1 MIFIGT
7 CAEGWD
13 VAGTIV
19 LDGGVLDGVVSV
31 GVDES
36 TSYILMDDWGGGRL
50 GLVVWDDTCLAFL
63 PHRLGRF
70 PMSKFLDKGFLLY
83 PTDGRTLGWVSRQLS
98 SPTTYFSLFSF
109 IVDIPKVRNSK
120 TISDVLQVDQQVW
133 QDAQMTIKWKL
144 TSSHCNLVSNGL
156 VWRFRAKSPLG
167 KTS

>member
-1 MIFIGT
+1 MIFVGT

-13 VAGTIV
+13 VASTVV
-19 LDGGVLDGVVSV
+19 LDGGVLDCVVSV

-36 TSYILMDDWGGGRL
+36 TSYILMDSWGGGRL

-63 PHRLGRF
+63 PHRLWRF
-70 PMSKFLDKGFLLY
+70 PVSKFLDKCFLLS
-83 PTDGRTLGWVSRQLS
+83 PADGWTWGWVSGRLS
-98 SPTTYFSLFSF
+98 SPTTSFSLFSF

-120 TISDVLQVDQQVW
+120 TISDVLQVDQQIWHDV
-133 QDAQMTIKWKL
+133 QMTIKWKL
-144 TSSHCNLVSNGL
+144 TSSHYNLMSNGL